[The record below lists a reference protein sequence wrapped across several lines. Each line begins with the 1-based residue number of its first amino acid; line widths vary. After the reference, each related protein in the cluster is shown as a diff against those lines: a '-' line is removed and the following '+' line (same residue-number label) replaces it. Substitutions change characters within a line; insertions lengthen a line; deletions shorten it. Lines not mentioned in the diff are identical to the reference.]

1 MSGPKVVRVVSR
13 DELVAEGEALL
24 RRLNAALSQW
34 EEDCT
39 AIGTNVT
46 EYEATKSRRDAL
58 EQMLRADQFALFG
71 QAVQSEIEYLQLD
84 ATKRRERAVQA
95 RAQERLRQERGREVA
110 RALLNRASE
119 APSEL
124 RQELQIAAE
133 GGFDLAGTDAV
144 LSRARQHL
152 FKVDD
157 TALTPTQKELAAR
170 LAQSA
175 EGGLG
180 NAAMAPAV
188 APDARLQ
195 AMFAHLAELDLL
207 GGAEQAKALN
217 AQLVEARD
225 IAEEA
230 RRQMRLDTLVVG
242 IKQAKEAAVALA
254 SLLRS
259 AQMLG
264 AEIPADAD
272 GDILRQ
278 RLVAAASLGNSL
290 ELQSV
295 IAQTE
300 KDFSALKAT
309 RAAAHRRQVILA
321 GLADLGYEVHEELST
336 ATPSNGRIVMRNSAD
351 ADYGVELASTP
362 GMERIQVR
370 TVAFESDRNTTGDIP
385 AEQRWCTDF
394 GRLQAT
400 MRAAGTDLVIEKSL
414 GVGAV
419 PLKVLH
425 STLSEERRRQAST
438 QKGRV
443 RKL

>member
-24 RRLNAALSQW
+24 RRLNASLSQW

-39 AIGTNVT
+39 AIGTDVT
-46 EYEATKSRRDAL
+46 EYEATRRRRDAL

-95 RAQERLRQERGREVA
+95 RVQERLRQERGREVA
-110 RALLNRASE
+110 RALLKRASE
-119 APSEL
+119 APFEL
-124 RQELQIAAE
+124 RQELQSAAE

-157 TALTPTQKELAAR
+157 AALTQNQKELAAR
-170 LAQSA
+170 MVQSA
-175 EGGLG
+175 EGELS
-180 NAAMAPAV
+180 NAAIASGV
-188 APDARLQ
+188 APDERLQ

-207 GGAEQAKALN
+207 GGAEQAKELN
-217 AQLVEARD
+217 EQLLQARD
-225 IAEEA
+225 IAEES
-230 RRQMRLDTLVVG
+230 RRQMRLDTLVIG
-242 IKQAKEAAVALA
+242 IRKAKESAVALA
-254 SLLRS
+254 SLHRS
-259 AQMLG
+259 VQILG

-278 RLVAAASLGNSL
+278 RLVAAASRGNLL

-295 IAQTE
+295 IEQTE
-300 KDFSALKAT
+300 KDFSDLKTT
-309 RAAAHRRQVILA
+309 RAVAQRRQVILA
-321 GLADLGYEVHEELST
+321 GLAELGYEVHEELST
-336 ATPSNGRIVMRNSAD
+336 ATTNNGRIVMRDSAN

-370 TVAFESDRNTTGDIP
+370 TVAFESDRNTAGDIP

-394 GRLQAT
+394 GKLQAT
-400 MRAAGTDLVIEKSL
+400 MKAAGTDLIIEKAL

-419 PLKVLH
+419 PLKVLNL
-425 STLSEERRRQAST
+425 TLSEERRHKAST
-438 QKGRV
+438 QIGRV
-443 RKL
+443 RKS

>member
-39 AIGTNVT
+39 AIGTNVI
-46 EYEATKSRRDAL
+46 EYEATRNRCDAL

-110 RALLNRASE
+110 LALLNRASE

-152 FKVDD
+152 FKVGDA
-157 TALTPTQKELAAR
+157 ALTPTQKELAAR
-170 LAQSA
+170 MAQSA
-175 EGGLG
+175 EGELF
-180 NAAMAPAV
+180 NAAMVSAV
-188 APDARLQ
+188 APDAWLQ
-195 AMFAHLAELDLL
+195 AMFAHLAELELL

-217 AQLVEARD
+217 AQLIEARD

-230 RRQMRLDTLVVG
+230 RRQMRLDTLV
-242 IKQAKEAAVALA
+242 IDIRKAKEAAVALA
-254 SLLRS
+254 SLHRS
-259 AQMLG
+259 AQILG

-278 RLVAAASLGNSL
+278 RLVAAAKRGNSL

-295 IAQTE
+295 VELTE
-300 KDFSALKAT
+300 KDFSALKTT

-321 GLADLGYEVHEELST
+321 GLAELGYEVHEELST
-336 ATPSNGRIVMRNSAD
+336 ATTKNGRIVMRDSANT
-351 ADYGVELASTP
+351 DYGVELASTP

-370 TVAFESDRNTTGDIP
+370 TVAFESGRNTAGDIP

-394 GRLQAT
+394 SRLQAT
-400 MRAAGTDLVIEKSL
+400 MKASGTDLVIEKAL

-425 STLSEERRRQAST
+425 LTFSEERSRQSST

-443 RKL
+443 SKS

>member
-13 DELVAEGEALL
+13 DELVAAGEAFL

-34 EEDCT
+34 EEDCI
-39 AIGTNVT
+39 AIGTDVA
-46 EYEATKSRRDAL
+46 EYEAARSRRDAL

-84 ATKRRERAVQA
+84 ATKRRERAVLA
-95 RAQERLRQERGREVA
+95 RVQERLRQERGIEVA
-110 RALLNRASE
+110 RALLKRASE
-119 APSEL
+119 APFDL

-157 TALTPTQKELAAR
+157 AALTQNQKELAAR
-170 LAQSA
+170 MAQSA
-175 EGGLG
+175 EGELF
-180 NAAMAPAV
+180 NAAIASGV
-188 APDARLQ
+188 APDERLQ
-195 AMFAHLAELDLL
+195 AMFAHLAELDFL
-207 GGAEQAKALN
+207 GGAEQAKELN
-217 AQLVEARD
+217 EQLLQARD
-225 IAEEA
+225 IAEES
-230 RRQMRLDTLVVG
+230 RRHMRLDTLVIG
-242 IKQAKEAAVALA
+242 IRKAKEAAVALA
-254 SLLRS
+254 SLHRS
-259 AQMLG
+259 AQILV

-278 RLVAAASLGNSL
+278 RLVAAASRGNLL

-295 IAQTE
+295 IEQTE
-300 KDFSALKAT
+300 NDFSDLKTT
-309 RAAAHRRQVILA
+309 RAVAQRRQVILA
-321 GLADLGYEVHEELST
+321 GLVELGYEVHEELST
-336 ATPSNGRIVMRNSAD
+336 ATTNNGRIVMRDSAN

-370 TVAFESDRNTTGDIP
+370 TVAFESDRNTAGDIP

-400 MRAAGTDLVIEKSL
+400 MKAAGTDLIIEKAL

-419 PLKVLH
+419 PLKVLNL
-425 STLSEERRRQAST
+425 TLSEERRHKSST
-438 QKGRV
+438 QIGRV
-443 RKL
+443 RKS

>member
-1 MSGPKVVRVVSR
+1 MSGSKVVRIVSR

-34 EEDCT
+34 EEHCT

-46 EYEATKSRRDAL
+46 EYKATRSRRDAL

-71 QAVQSEIEYLQLD
+71 QSVQSEIDYLQSD

-119 APSEL
+119 APFEI

-133 GGFDLAGTDAV
+133 GGFDMAGTDAV

-157 TALTPTQKELAAR
+157 AALTPTQKGIAAR

-175 EGGLG
+175 ESDMV
-180 NAAMAPAV
+180 NAAMASAV

-207 GGAEQAKALN
+207 GGAEQAKVLN

-230 RRQMRLDTLVVG
+230 RRQMRLDTLVIG
-242 IKQAKEAAVALA
+242 IKQAKEAAVVLS
-254 SLLRS
+254 SLHRS

-278 RLVAAASLGNSL
+278 RLVGAASLGNSL
-290 ELQSV
+290 ELQAV

-300 KDFSALKAT
+300 KDFLDLKT
-309 RAAAHRRQVILA
+309 NRAAAQRRQVILA
-321 GLADLGYEVHEELST
+321 GLAELGYEVHEELST
-336 ATPSNGRIVMRNSAD
+336 ATTNNGRIVMRDSAN
-351 ADYGVELASTP
+351 ADYGVELAPTP

-370 TVAFESDRNTTGDIP
+370 TVAFQSDRNTAGDIP

-400 MRAAGTDLVIEKSL
+400 MKAAGTDLIIEKAL

-419 PLKVLH
+419 PLKVLNL
-425 STLSEERRRQAST
+425 TLSDERRRQAST
-438 QKGRV
+438 QIGRV
-443 RKL
+443 RKS